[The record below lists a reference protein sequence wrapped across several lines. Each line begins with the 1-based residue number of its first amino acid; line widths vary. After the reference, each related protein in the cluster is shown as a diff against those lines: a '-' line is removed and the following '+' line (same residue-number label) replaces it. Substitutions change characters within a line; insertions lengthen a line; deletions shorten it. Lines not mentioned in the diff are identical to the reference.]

1 MLDGGFVTFLGAP
14 SRSLPA
20 PAHVA
25 EQAPDVAGVIDDAG
39 SLRDHLGDALERPDL
54 GGVPAGSSP
63 LKEHGLH
70 GDQLLVGEFGM
81 PPEALGELQ
90 CGNAALLPQR
100 KPPAGRLTADAELG
114 GHPSRANP
122 LGEEGGGPFS
132 ALLESNEQLRRTAR
146 SARIV
151 GVGGAGAERWRRHAD
166 IDSPPSHHVKPLG
179 DPL

>member
-54 GGVPAGSSP
+54 GRVTAGSSP

-114 GHPSRANP
+114 GHPSRTNP

-151 GVGGAGAERWRRHAD
+151 GVGGASAEWWKRHAD
-166 IDSPPSHHVKPLG
+166 IDSHPSPPVKPLG

>member
-1 MLDGGFVTFLGAP
+1 M
-14 SRSLPA
+14 
-20 PAHVA
+20 
-25 EQAPDVAGVIDDAG
+25 AGVIDDAG

-166 IDSPPSHHVKPLG
+166 IDSPQVITSSLWAILLSDRIING
-179 DPL
+179 EAAF